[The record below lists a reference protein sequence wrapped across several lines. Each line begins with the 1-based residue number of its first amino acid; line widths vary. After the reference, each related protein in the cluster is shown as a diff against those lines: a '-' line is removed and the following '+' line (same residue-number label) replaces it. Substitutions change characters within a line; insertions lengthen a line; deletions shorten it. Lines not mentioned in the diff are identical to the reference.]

1 MYIVK
6 QKQTKKF
13 ANIIEKCG
21 GFLKF
26 DDIQILLKANFF
38 VVFWSFINLPWVH
51 LKSHKKVGPDLF
63 SRLTFFW
70 IQTNRQG
77 KFIYRLIFQYRFR
90 IFSLNFFSFLDK
102 VKGRVFTP
110 QQAQPAPQY
119 PSNQR
124 GGTNPGK
131 VGTVSSAFKTAH
143 EQLIIDQNTKNQRGG
158 REITQVTRR
167 AEVYSSFY

>member
-1 MYIVK
+1 MGTFEVPQKSWARSVQPFDVFFGY
-6 QKQTKKF
+6 KQTDKESLY
-13 ANIIEKCG
+13 NIYI
-21 GFLKF
+21 
-26 DDIQILLKANFF
+26 
-38 VVFWSFINLPWVH
+38 
-51 LKSHKKVGPDLF
+51 
-63 SRLTFFW
+63 R
-70 IQTNRQG
+70 
-77 KFIYRLIFQYRFR
+77 
-90 IFSLNFFSFLDK
+90 FSLNFFSFLDK